1 MRKLFL
7 LVLIFS
13 TCMTVG
19 NAQKLGHINLGNLLS
34 EMPEAARAD
43 STLVLYQKQESLKGD
58 SIAVLFQKE
67 YKVFVEAYNAGTL
80 SATQT
85 QKRQEELQ
93 KQQQIIQAYANDVQQ
108 KVEILRKQL
117 LQPLLNRLDDAIRAI
132 GAENGYTAIFDT
144 SGGSLLYAQ
153 ESEDV
158 TPLVKKKLGI
168 Q

>member
-1 MRKLFL
+1 MRKFFL

-13 TCMTVG
+13 AFITVG
-19 NAQKLGHINLGNLLS
+19 NAQKLGHINLGNLIA

-43 STLVLYQKQESLKGD
+43 STLVLYQKQESMKGD

-80 SATQT
+80 SATQA

-117 LQPLLNRLDDAIRAI
+117 LQPILAKLDDAIRAI
-132 GAENGYTAIFDT
+132 GVENAYTAIFDT
-144 SGGSLLYAQ
+144 SEGAMLFAL

-158 TPLVKKKLGI
+158 TPLVKKKLGL